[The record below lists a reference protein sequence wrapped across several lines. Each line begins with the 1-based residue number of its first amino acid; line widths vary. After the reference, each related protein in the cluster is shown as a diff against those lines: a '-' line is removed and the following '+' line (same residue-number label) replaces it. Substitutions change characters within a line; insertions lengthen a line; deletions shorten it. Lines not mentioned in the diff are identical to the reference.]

1 MNDLISRQELID
13 RCDDVIENGASTVF
27 GLHPIAMEA
36 VKYVVENM
44 PFIDAVE
51 VIRCKDCANWQI
63 DWIPTIGGDK
73 GCHYCEMFD
82 SSTEPLNYCGYAER
96 RAE

>member
-1 MNDLISRQELID
+1 MAR
-13 RCDDVIENGASTVF
+13 
-27 GLHPIAMEA
+27 
-36 VKYVVENM
+36 Y
-44 PFIDAVE
+44 IDAEKFKHIINNSKMYGTVEWHDVLEMLMEVPTADVVE

-73 GCHYCEMFD
+73 GCHYCEIFV

-96 RAE
+96 REYEV